1 MRTETQTRAVA
12 LPQPTSSRAKIE
24 MRGVRKVFERRRR
37 EPHVVLDG
45 IDLSIAENSFV
56 SILGISGS
64 GKSTLLFIM
73 AGLEEPSNGIVEVD
87 GKPVTGPG
95 RDRGVVFQEDA
106 IFPWRTVIRNV
117 EYGLQL
123 RGQPKDERRRTAR
136 RYLDLVG
143 LIDADDLYP
152 HQLSGGM
159 KKRVAV
165 AEVLA
170 NQPEVLLLDE
180 PFGALDYVTKLAL
193 QEELARIWQSERL
206 TTVLVTHDIE
216 EAVFLS
222 DRVLV
227 LRDGVLACDLGIS
240 FERPRRH
247 ELRSTPEFVALKE
260 RLWRE
265 IGMKAEAA
273 Q

>member
-1 MRTETQTRAVA
+1 MRTEMQARVDGVA
-12 LPQPTSSRAKIE
+12 DVSPAPTKIDV
-24 MRGVRKVFERRRR
+24 RGVRKVFERRAR

-45 IDLSIAENSFV
+45 IDLAIAENSFV
-56 SILGISGS
+56 SILGVSGS
-64 GKSTLLFIM
+64 GKSTLLFII
-73 AGLEEPSNGIVEVD
+73 AGLEDPTSGVVEVD
-87 GKPVTGPG
+87 GKAVTEPG

-106 IFPWRTVIRNV
+106 IFPWRTVLRNV

-123 RGQPKDERRRTAR
+123 QGRPKEERRRTAR

-143 LIDADDLYP
+143 LTDAEDLYP

-227 LRDGVLACDLGIS
+227 LRDGVLACDLEVS

-247 ELRSTPEFVALKE
+247 ELRSTSEFVMLKE

-265 IGMKAEAA
+265 IGAKVGPTE
-273 Q
+273 

>member
-1 MRTETQTRAVA
+1 MQERHAVEPA
-12 LPQPTSSRAKIE
+12 ESPIEAKIE
-24 MRGVRKVFERRRR
+24 IRNLRKAFERRGR

-45 IDLSIAENSFV
+45 IDLAITQNSFV
-56 SILGISGS
+56 SILGVSGS
-64 GKSTLLFIM
+64 GKSTLLFMI
-73 AGLEEPSNGIVEVD
+73 AGLDEPTSGSIAVD
-87 GKPVTGPG
+87 GETVTGPG

-123 RGQPKDERRRTAR
+123 RGEPKESRRRTAR

-143 LIDADDLYP
+143 LTDADDLYP

-159 KKRVAV
+159 KKRVAF

-180 PFGALDYVTKLAL
+180 PFGALDYVTKIAL

-227 LRDGVLACDLGIS
+227 LRDGVLACNVS
-240 FERPRRH
+240 VPFERPRRH
-247 ELRSTPEFVALKE
+247 ELRGTPEFVALKE
-260 RLWRE
+260 QLWRE
-265 IGMKAEAA
+265 IGTKADGASR
-273 Q
+273 